1 MTDKKNYNNGLI
13 KTKIFMLQ
21 AGPCDYSYAYILIK
35 GIITVVS
42 TGASNFQLT
51 QEDIQAAFKN
61 WAPFINRIL
70 GIHKTQVDEAK
81 NRMELQNGSIR
92 I

>member
-1 MTDKKNYNNGLI
+1 MTDKTNYSNGLI
-13 KTKIFMLQ
+13 KTKTFMLH
-21 AGPCDYSYAYILIK
+21 AGICDYSYAYILIK

-42 TGASNFQLT
+42 TGASNFQLN
-51 QEDIQAAFKN
+51 QEGIQVAFKN
-61 WAPFINRIL
+61 WPPFINRIL

-81 NRMELQNGSIR
+81 NRMEVRNGSIR

>member
-1 MTDKKNYNNGLI
+1 
-13 KTKIFMLQ
+13 MLQ
-21 AGPCDYSYAYILIK
+21 AGLCDYSYAYILIK

-42 TGASNFQLT
+42 TGANNFQLN

-61 WAPFINRIL
+61 WTPFINRIL
-70 GIHKTQVDEAK
+70 GFHKTQVDEAK
-81 NRMELQNGSIR
+81 NRTELRNGSIR